1 MEDGL
6 GPIAS
11 VEAGSAVTVIP
22 RGGARGG
29 RGVLT
34 SAHLF
39 SLVVD
44 GAGPEW
50 HPGDDVIISSGEPGA
65 TVAALARFREY
76 RGESAVFTR
85 QSPWRPF
92 NRRAFQRYSVRLE
105 VVIGTAPHE
114 VAATIVDVSLGGAG
128 VAAPAAPAAQGVN
141 FTLGVLGREAALPAR
156 VVGWRADDS
165 GFVWHLEFEE
175 LSSEAAV
182 LVEDLVETLARSLA
196 EEAA

>member
-1 MEDGL
+1 MEDEL

-11 VEAGSAVTVIP
+11 VEAGSPVTVIP

-50 HPGDDVIISSGEPGA
+50 QPGDDVIISGGEPGA

-92 NRRAFQRYSVRLE
+92 NRRAFRRYSVRLH

-114 VAATIVDVSLGGAG
+114 MAAIIVDVSLGGAG
-128 VAAPAAPAAQGVN
+128 VAAPAAPAVEGVD
-141 FTLGVLGREAALPAR
+141 FTLGVLGREAALSAR
-156 VVGWRADDS
+156 VAGWRPDES
-165 GFVWHLEFEE
+165 GFIWHLEFDE
-175 LSSEAAV
+175 LSGEAAA

-196 EEAA
+196 EDAA